1 MQLWECLRLPTN
13 NYHLTTQ
20 AVDMK
25 NTLVKSKSSSVRK
38 LGRETVPS
46 TRILVFGIGNVKL
59 ALPIETISK
68 ILKQTTV
75 YGVGLN
81 GVGIAHIGDREVTVV
96 DLHEQLFQSS
106 LIDAA
111 SLATYLIVVQNSKG
125 ELYGIPVTAVPA
137 LREVPLSSI
146 RVLPPSYRDAD
157 IISSATHVCHIEQ
170 AEAPLTIF
178 MLDVDLLLSDT

>member
-1 MQLWECLRLPTN
+1 
-13 NYHLTTQ
+13 
-20 AVDMK
+20 MK
-25 NTLVKSKSSSVRK
+25 NTLVNSKSSTVRK
-38 LGRETVPS
+38 PGRETVPS
-46 TRILVFGIGNVKL
+46 MKILVFGIGNVKL

-106 LIDAA
+106 LINAA
-111 SLATYLIVVQNSKG
+111 SQASYLIVAQSSQG
-125 ELYGIPVTAVPA
+125 ELYGIPVTAVPV

-178 MLDVDLLLSDT
+178 MLDVNLLLSDS